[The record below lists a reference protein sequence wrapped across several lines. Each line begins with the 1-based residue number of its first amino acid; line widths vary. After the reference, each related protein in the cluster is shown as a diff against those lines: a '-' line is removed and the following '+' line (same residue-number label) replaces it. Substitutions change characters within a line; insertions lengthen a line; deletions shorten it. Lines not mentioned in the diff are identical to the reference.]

1 MSVIDKEEKKR
12 LSIMYEG
19 DKPRDASDKVRGF
32 LFQDYVAISCLLQE
46 HVDYVCLE
54 YLEDVDVFFDDNR
67 FEFIQVKYYPGTS
80 PVMSDILT
88 DLYYQFLR
96 LRMLDSHLNPI
107 PRLYIHREQEFEDI
121 TVEDMK
127 WYMGYVN
134 KSPKGKN
141 QTTPPPNGT
150 LKATSIYPADPADW
164 LRKHIY
170 PLNKE
175 PQKQKL
181 FEKMAAVDSLRDFVD
196 SFAVKKQKNI
206 MMYRQDL
213 METLSKIYP
222 NRDSRRDEQQWQQ
235 ILLGLAITHIQL
247 RYTLNKSESVWLRE
261 AFFDKL
267 RVSRTEFNNYINE
280 AVSTKP
286 ERKIAGYLAGIATAE
301 FEQISRWNPLND
313 LQLDMLNRIYRKTI
327 IWLSEI
333 SASVDGQYRLLN
345 TISTD
350 EAAVI
355 ANFKNQDEEKKF
367 ISIAECKRDYCRF
380 LRYLWKIILNICQ
393 ETLDDQKMLDQYP
406 SLFDPKTYIDE
417 DIKDYVCLNFPQD
430 PYIDRSVILPAA
442 VAEFRGTTRK
452 ITERMVNMPN
462 KPGKW
467 FFQNYD
473 LKTGKNYYSY
483 NTANISENPT
493 VADLGEDTF
502 YVECMNCIHIDEG
515 DWSEHENCSD
525 CIFSLKCVKER
536 SE

>member
-1 MSVIDKEEKKR
+1 MSVIDKGEKKN
-12 LSIMYEG
+12 LAIMYEG

-32 LFQDYVAISCLLQE
+32 LFQDYIAISCLLQE
-46 HVDYVCLE
+46 HVEYVCSE
-54 YLEDVDVFFDDNR
+54 YLDDVDVFFDDAR

-96 LRMLDSHLNPI
+96 LRMLGSRLIPI
-107 PRLYIHREQEFEDI
+107 PRLYIHREQDFEDLTI
-121 TVEDMK
+121 EDMK
-127 WYMGYVN
+127 WYMGYEN
-134 KSPKGKN
+134 KSQKGDKQTTPSPKG
-141 QTTPPPNGT
+141 TLRATATYPP
-150 LKATSIYPADPADW
+150 DPADW
-164 LRKHIY
+164 LRKHVY
-170 PLNKE
+170 PLNKDS
-175 PQKQKL
+175 QKKKL
-181 FEKMAAVDSLRDFVD
+181 FYEMASEDSLKDFVNV
-196 SFAVKKQKNI
+196 FKIKKQKNI
-206 MMYRQDL
+206 TMCRHDL
-213 METLSKIYP
+213 MKTLSKTYP
-222 NRDSRRDEQQWQQ
+222 NRDPRREEQQWQQ
-235 ILLGLAITHIQL
+235 ILLGLAISYIQR
-247 RYTLNKSESVWLRE
+247 RYALDKAESIRLRE
-261 AFFDKL
+261 AYFDKL
-267 RVSRTEFNNYINE
+267 RVSRTDFDRYING

-286 ERKIAGYLAGIATAE
+286 ERKIIGYLVGIASAE
-301 FEQISRWNPLND
+301 FEQISRRNSLDD

-452 ITERMVNMPN
+452 ITDRMVNMPN
-462 KPGKW
+462 KPGKL
-467 FFQNYD
+467 FLQNYD

-525 CIFSLKCVKER
+525 CIFYLKCVKER